1 MQRVLIKSSM
11 LATGSVKSVKLPSV
25 RETVGFLDAKHLVDG
40 NPLKQS
46 LPLQLGNILEEHG

>member
-1 MQRVLIKSSM
+1 M